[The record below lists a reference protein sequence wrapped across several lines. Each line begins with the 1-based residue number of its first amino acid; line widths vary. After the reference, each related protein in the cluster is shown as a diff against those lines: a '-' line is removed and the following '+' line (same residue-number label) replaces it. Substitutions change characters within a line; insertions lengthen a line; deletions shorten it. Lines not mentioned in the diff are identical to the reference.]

1 MIGRYNLTEL
11 IKMEKE
17 RLSILVIDPDRSDH
31 QLIRESLQ
39 RSKVPACCR
48 FVTSTARGLNHI
60 TRKAFDLILTDHALP
75 AANAFHLLFELQQ
88 RGLPIPVLLLTRNG
102 EARIAR
108 EAFHRGVDDFLLKEE
123 LESVS
128 LFDIIG
134 NLIEKRREREEQ
146 IKKESQLKELAER
159 DGLTGLFNHR
169 YFLDAIEREF
179 ERARRYRRDLSLVM
193 IDLDGFK
200 SINDTCG
207 HPQGN
212 QVLVQISRLLLQTL
226 RFVDVVS
233 RYGGDE
239 FAILLPETNLISAQ
253 HIASRILHEI
263 RRSPFLYE
271 ERVFPLSASV
281 GIAPYHPSL
290 DSPGTLIK
298 EADQALY
305 EAKRSGRDR
314 IAIAGGRASG
324 RRSPSAVSGEP
335 LACQMGGRGE
345 SGITPR

>member
-1 MIGRYNLTEL
+1 MNEIA
-11 IKMEKE
+11 KK
-17 RLSILVIDPDRSDH
+17 P
-31 QLIRESLQ
+31 
-39 RSKVPACCR
+39 
-48 FVTSTARGLNHI
+48 
-60 TRKAFDLILTDHALP
+60 FDLILTDHALP

-88 RGLPIPVLLLTRNG
+88 RELPIPVLLLTGNG

-134 NLIEKRREREEQ
+134 NLIEKRHEREERM
-146 IKKESQLKELAER
+146 KKESQLKELAER

-169 YFLDAIEREF
+169 YFLDSIEREF
-179 ERARRYRRDLSLVM
+179 ERARRYHRDLALIM
-193 IDLDGFK
+193 LDLDGFK
-200 SINDTCG
+200 SINDACG

-212 QVLVQISRLLLQTL
+212 QVLIQIARLLLQTL

-239 FAILLPETNLISAQ
+239 FAILLPETNTSSAQ
-253 HIASRILHEI
+253 QIASRILQEI
-263 RRSPFLYE
+263 RRSPFLHE
-271 ERVFPLSASV
+271 GKVFPLSASI

-290 DSPGTLIK
+290 DSPGALIK

-305 EAKRSGRDR
+305 EAKRGGRDR
-314 IAIAGGRASG
+314 VVSARRGSLKSIARHSEEEAEVPGRVAEI
-324 RRSPSAVSGEP
+324 RHH
-335 LACQMGGRGE
+335 MK
-345 SGITPR
+345 